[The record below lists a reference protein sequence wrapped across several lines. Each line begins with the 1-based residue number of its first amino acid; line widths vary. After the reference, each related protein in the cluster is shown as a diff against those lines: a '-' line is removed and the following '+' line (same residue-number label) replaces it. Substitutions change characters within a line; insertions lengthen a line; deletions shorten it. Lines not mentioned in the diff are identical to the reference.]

1 VNTIKVVG
9 FEKGGLTA
17 ELKDRPAV
25 RYDVDVQREEVRK
38 GASPAAAEGTAR

>member
-17 ELKDRPAV
+17 ELKDRPAI
-25 RYDVDVQREEVRK
+25 RYDLVVQRDEAK
-38 GASPAAAEGTAR
+38 QGAATDAGGKAK

>member
-1 VNTIKVVG
+1 VVG

-25 RYDVDVQREEVRK
+25 RYDVDVQREEPSQR
-38 GASPAAAEGTAR
+38 GAAAEGAKK

>member
-9 FEKGGLTA
+9 FEKGGVTA

-25 RYDVDVQREEVRK
+25 RYDVDVQREEAR
-38 GASPAAAEGTAR
+38 AATTPAAAEGKPR